1 MEGVLESSHS
11 WLIDDWNGTVAVYA
25 YAPKW
30 RHRDGIALPSKA
42 SVAIHEEAAFK
53 LGRWVDIGDWPLLL

>member
-42 SVAIHEEAAFK
+42 SVPIHEEAAFK